1 MDCMRVENEFA
12 DAVLGDRRLT
22 IPLVTV
28 ARQFQGQ
35 PEASF
40 PVAAGSDAALEATY
54 RFLNN
59 TAVTPEAILAPH
71 LAATCRRVRDAE
83 RVVVA
88 HDTTEFSF
96 RREGMGVLGE
106 GRVGFLGHFAL
117 AVALDG
123 GRAPLGVVGLETLVR
138 KGRRAGTARERHARP
153 DREEIRWFRTVEQAE
168 LLIGKSQAV
177 VHVMDREAESYETF
191 ARLIDADYRFVI
203 RTYYNRATVPEGITQ
218 VTRRAAAKMP
228 KIDDVLQHSP
238 VLLTFE
244 VPVSARKAVLRANK
258 PKPAREARVASVE
271 CVACTVD
278 IVRPTWAPMDG
289 PPSLRVNVVRVREAN
304 PPEGCEPIDWQLT
317 TTEPVE
323 TAKQVEEIIEAYR
336 ARWVIEEYFRAL
348 KQGCAFEKRQL
359 ENTRAILNALAVF
372 VPIAWQLLA
381 LRNAAR
387 VDSERPARKLLDPLK
402 LELLRRH
409 PKLKLPSRPTVREAM
424 LAIAQL
430 GGHIT
435 NNGEP
440 GWIVLGRGYDRLL
453 MLEEGALLAM
463 GNCDQS

>member
-1 MDCMRVENEFA
+1 MRIIEEFTGA
-12 DAVLGDRRLT
+12 DLGDKRLASR
-22 IPLVTV
+22 LVTI
-28 ARQFQGQ
+28 ATQFRAQPDASY
-35 PEASF
+35 PEA
-40 PVAAGSDAALEATY
+40 AGGDAALEATY

-59 TAVTPEAILAPH
+59 AAVTPEGILGPH
-71 LAATCRRVRDAE
+71 LDATCRRIRDAG

-88 HDTTEFSF
+88 HDTTEFAF

-106 GRVGFLGHFAL
+106 GRIGFLGHVAL
-117 AVALDG
+117 AVALDDA
-123 GRAPLGVVGLETLVR
+123 RAPLGVVGLETLVR
-138 KGRRAGTARERHARP
+138 KGRRSGTARARHARA
-153 DREEIRWFRTVEQAE
+153 DSEELRWLRTVEQAE
-168 LLIGKSQAV
+168 QRIGKPRAV

-191 ARLIDADYRFVI
+191 ARLINADHRFVI
-203 RTYYNRATVPEGITQ
+203 RTYYNRATVPEGVTK
-218 VTRRAAAKMP
+218 VTRRAAARMP
-228 KIDDVLQHSP
+228 KINDVLQRSP

-244 VPVSARKAVLRANK
+244 VPVSARKQVFHANK

-278 IVRPTWAPMDG
+278 IVRPTWTQIDG

-304 PPEGCEPIDWQLT
+304 PPEGCDPVDWQLT
-317 TTEPVE
+317 TTEAVE
-323 TAKQVEEIIEAYR
+323 TATQVEQVIEAYR

-348 KQGCAFEKRQL
+348 KQGCAYEKRQL
-359 ENTRAILNALAVF
+359 ENMRAILNALAVF
-372 VPIAWQLLA
+372 IPIAWQLLA

-387 VDSERPARKLLDPLK
+387 VDPDRPATKVLDYLK

-409 PKLKLPSRPTVREAM
+409 PKLKLAARPTAREAM

-440 GWIVLGRGYDRLL
+440 GWIVLGRGYERLL
-453 MLEEGALLAM
+453 ILEEGALIAL
-463 GNCDQS
+463 GKCDQS